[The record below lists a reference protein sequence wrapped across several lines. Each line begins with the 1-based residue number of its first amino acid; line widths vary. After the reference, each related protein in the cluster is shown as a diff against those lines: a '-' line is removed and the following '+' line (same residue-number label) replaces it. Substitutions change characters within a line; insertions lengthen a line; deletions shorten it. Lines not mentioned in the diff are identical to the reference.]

1 MELLSTVIGKTTR
14 RTGLGKNSHTL
25 VLEMLNLTCFLHIMC
40 ILFLIG
46 KIIVK
51 VGIVNFVLQKGKPK
65 LREVK

>member
-14 RTGLGKNSHTL
+14 RTGLRKNIDTL

-40 ILFLIG
+40 IIFLIAN
-46 KIIVK
+46 IIVK